1 MSERHD
7 FLHLNSMTTN
17 CFLYTVL
24 ASVFIMT
31 ACKEKNNMS
40 FEGPTPIAK
49 EIDSSKISDSGI
61 TIVALPDPTI
71 YTQGQEINTGLTEP
85 DSLVAFGK
93 SLVGTP
99 YLYASSDPAN
109 GFDCSGYITYV
120 FNHFGIAVPRSSV
133 DFTDV
138 GIEIPID
145 IAGPGDLILF
155 TGTDSTIKI
164 VGHMGI
170 VESNE
175 HGNLLFLHSTSGKAY
190 GVVISPLKG
199 YYEARFVKVIRVFPQ
214 QYFAIP

>member
-1 MSERHD
+1 
-7 FLHLNSMTTN
+7 MT
-17 CFLYTVL
+17 
-24 ASVFIMT
+24 S
-31 ACKEKNNMS
+31 CKEKKDMTFDEPPLITN
-40 FEGPTPIAK
+40 
-49 EIDSSKISDSGI
+49 EIDSSDIIDSSI
-61 TIVALPDPTI
+61 PIVVLPDSTT
-71 YTQGQEINTGLTEP
+71 YKEEQEIKTGSAIP

-109 GFDCSGYITYV
+109 GFDCSGFITYV

-133 DFTDV
+133 DFTDM
-138 GIEIPID
+138 GIEIPTD
-145 IAGPGDLILF
+145 FASPGDLILF
-155 TGTDSTIKI
+155 TGTDSTIRI

-175 HGNLLFLHSTSGKAY
+175 RGNLLFLHSTSGKAY

-214 QYFAIP
+214 TYFTMP